1 MAEMNS
7 KEEEGGEGAV
17 AIKLSGE
24 GTEEK
29 DELSCS
35 GHYDGQYEEENGR
48 TNMEYA
54 TLTTM

>member
-1 MAEMNS
+1 MNS

-54 TLTTM
+54 TLTT